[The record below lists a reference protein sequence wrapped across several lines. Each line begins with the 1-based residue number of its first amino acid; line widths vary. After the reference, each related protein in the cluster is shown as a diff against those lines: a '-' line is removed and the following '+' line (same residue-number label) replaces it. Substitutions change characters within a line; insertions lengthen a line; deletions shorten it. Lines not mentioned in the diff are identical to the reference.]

1 MLEKETEF
9 ALKKLPPF
17 KIGHDGQLQE
27 WYRDYRETDI
37 HHRHVSHLY
46 GLYPG
51 NVIKET
57 RPGVEKSVCNILKPQ
72 RKSGNRMVYGLESKS
87 LGQT

>member
-1 MLEKETEF
+1 MDISILKELFATYLQICKILKVDVLEKETEF

-57 RPGVEKSVCNILKPQ
+57 DQELKKRVKYP
-72 RKSGNRMVYGLESKS
+72 
-87 LGQT
+87 